1 MHLLSMDKFVIAEQ
15 TDPFGALT
23 CKYDGPDTAWLQ
35 HVVIDNLGVK
45 EWNACELRALQTQ
58 I

>member
-1 MHLLSMDKFVIAEQ
+1 MDQFVIAEW
-15 TDPFGALT
+15 TDPSGALT

-35 HVVIDNLGVK
+35 HVVIDNLGVQ

-58 I
+58 L